1 MYFPFYIHQFILFFL
16 DFLYTVCNWICLAFV
31 FYKILL
37 LLNFP
42 EKNLQNKDAVAAV
55 NL

>member
-1 MYFPFYIHQFILFFL
+1 MACSWIFL
-16 DFLYTVCNWICLAFV
+16 SLV
-31 FYKILL
+31 FHKILL

-42 EKNLQNKDAVAAV
+42 EKSLQNKDAVAAV